1 MNNNG
6 FGFNPNN
13 DDDDEDRRNNQ
24 NPFSIFGFGNG
35 GGFTGSGSGRGD
47 GGFGD
52 ILNQVGQMLSGI
64 GSSFANQEPGSP
76 VNYNIAERTAER
88 SIGNVPPIKES
99 DRAAMEEAVQLVE
112 LWLDDSTILPTSGSR
127 VEAWNALDWL
137 HKTLPTWKRMVT
149 PVAKRMNESQ
159 LDNVPEEARDMLN
172 AAASM
177 MQQMS
182 SMQVGVELGRDLG
195 ELATQALSGSDFGV
209 PVAPAGTIAILPAH
223 MAKMTKDLP
232 VPPQDAMVYLCA
244 LEAARQRLFKHVP
257 WLVERL
263 IASVEEYAAGLE
275 MDSSHVE
282 EALREIN
289 LEGDMN
295 QLQDMMAQLQ
305 DIDFSPRIS
314 SRNASAT
321 SRLETL
327 LALIEGW
334 VEYVVTEALSKRIP
348 STVAMNQ
355 AWRRRRATGGSAEHA
370 FSKVVGIEFATPKVS
385 EALELWRRVTVAVG
399 AERRDKIW
407 DHPDFLPVAADLDNS
422 AEFIDGLL
430 AESDSFDPIAEIDA
444 LEKMLAAEADKKK
457 TEDSGPGAG
466 ETGAGA
472 GETTSGES
480 GSGAA
485 AGEPNDK
492 AFGDEPKDKGG
503 EDGKTGE
510 DQA

>member
-1 MNNNG
+1 MNSNG

-13 DDDDEDRRNNQ
+13 DDDDEERRKNQ
-24 NPFSIFGFGNG
+24 NPFSIFGFGSNG
-35 GGFTGSGSGRGD
+35 FSTAGSGPGD

-52 ILNQVGQMLSGI
+52 ILNQVGQMLSGF

-76 VNYNIAERTAER
+76 VNYSIAERTAER
-88 SIGNVPPIKES
+88 SIGSVPDIKES

-112 LWLDDSTILPTSGSR
+112 LWLDDATILPTSGSR

-149 PVAKRMNESQ
+149 PVAERMNESQ

-209 PVAPAGTIAILPAH
+209 PVAPPGTIAILPAH
-223 MAKMTKDLP
+223 MAKMTKNLP

-282 EALREIN
+282 ETLRDIN
-289 LEGDMN
+289 LDGDLN
-295 QLQDMMAQLQ
+295 QIQEMMAQLQ
-305 DIDFSPRIS
+305 NVDFSPRIS
-314 SRNASAT
+314 SRNVGAT

-355 AWRRRRATGGSAEHA
+355 AWRHRRATGGSAEHA
-370 FSKVVGIEFATPKVS
+370 FAKVVGIQFATPKVS

-407 DHPDFLPVAADLDNS
+407 DHPDFLPVATDLDNS
-422 AEFIDGLL
+422 AEFIDSLL
-430 AESDSFDPIAEIDA
+430 AEADNFDPIAEIDA
-444 LEKMLAAEADKKK
+444 LEKMLAEEATKKSDNADATDDASATDT
-457 TEDSGPGAG
+457 TEDSEDSNG
-466 ETGAGA
+466 TDDD
-472 GETTSGES
+472 S
-480 GSGAA
+480 GSDDTPG
-485 AGEPNDK
+485 
-492 AFGDEPKDKGG
+492 GDTPK
-503 EDGKTGE
+503 T
-510 DQA
+510 